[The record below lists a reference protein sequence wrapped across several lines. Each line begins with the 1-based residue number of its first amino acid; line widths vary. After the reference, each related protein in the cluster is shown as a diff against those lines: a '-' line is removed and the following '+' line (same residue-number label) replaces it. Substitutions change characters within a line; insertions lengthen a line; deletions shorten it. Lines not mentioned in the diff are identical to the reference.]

1 VWFLNLLKNLSF
13 FSFKKNQ
20 NFITMSESWA
30 KFLAILMII
39 GLFFILSAIL
49 LGSWNYVIPALV
61 GSINGTA
68 AGNAVTAIS
77 YQVAMVF
84 LILAVVL
91 IGPGALARGIWDG
104 MVTVGEDVKYH
115 TRSRAAAYNT
125 SPMTTNPATSSWGSQ
140 LHSKLNK

>member
-1 VWFLNLLKNLSF
+1 
-13 FSFKKNQ
+13 
-20 NFITMSESWA
+20 MSESWA
-30 KFLAILMII
+30 KFVAILMII

-61 GSINGTA
+61 GSINGVG
-68 AGNAVTAIS
+68 AGNNVTAIS
-77 YQVAMVF
+77 YPVAMVF

-115 TRSRAAAYNT
+115 SRSRAAAYNT
-125 SPMTTNPATSSWGSQ
+125 SPLTSNPATSSWGA
-140 LHSKLNK
+140 HVNAKLNK